1 MLQPACATRPA
12 ILVGIAPGYLRDHPE
27 RLRRQTPRQITEA
40 DLVAAEPAA
49 KMGFHFFL
57 NAARGLVCSTT
68 FHFVWRRDEIRLD
81 FNPCVAQLM
90 TETRKLDKVARFV
103 KLAP

>member
-1 MLQPACATRPA
+1 MFQPACATRPA

-27 RLRRQTPRQITEA
+27 RLRRQTPRQITKA

-49 KMGFHFFL
+49 KARFYFFLHATRRLACSAPFHF
-57 NAARGLVCSTT
+57 A
-68 FHFVWRRDEIRLD
+68 WRRDEIRFD
-81 FNPCVAQLM
+81 FNPRVAQLM
-90 TETRKLDKVARFV
+90 TKTRKLDKVARFV